1 MPGIMIS
8 AGEASGDLHAG
19 ALTAE
24 LLRLNPSIQI
34 YGMGG
39 DNMRAAGGE
48 VIYDIKEHGVMGLVE
63 IICKLPALFRLKA
76 DMSKL
81 MDERKPDC
89 LVIID
94 YPGFNKRLAQV
105 ARAKGIPVISFIS
118 PSAWAWR
125 KGRAKTMAG
134 IVTVIAAIFPFER
147 DVYLQAGAKVEY
159 VGHPL
164 VDIVQP
170 SSNLALAREKAGKIP
185 GKPLILILP
194 GSRKQEI
201 EKMLP
206 VMLEACEIIK
216 QRLPEVT
223 FCLPQ
228 ASTISRQ
235 LLDKYLVDFSGQINV
250 ISGNNYDI
258 MSVADIALA
267 TSGTVTLEA
276 GLCNLP
282 AVIIYKTAPLTAFI
296 ARRLI
301 KIPHV
306 GLPNIVMGEQI
317 LPELLQE
324 QATPE
329 AIAQQGIALLEPT
342 NLETAKNALQKMRV
356 KLGSGGAINKVA
368 QLVLRISNNK
378 ERST

>member
-105 ARAKGIPVISFIS
+105 ARAKGIPVVSFIS

-170 SSNLALAREKAGKIP
+170 SSNLALAREKAGKIS

-228 ASTISRQ
+228 ASTISRE
-235 LLDKYLVDFSGQINV
+235 LLDKYLSSFSGQINV

-282 AVIIYKTAPLTAFI
+282 TVIIYKTAPLTAFI

-329 AIAQQGIALLEPT
+329 AIAQQGIALLEPA
-342 NLETAKNALQKMRV
+342 NLEKAKNALQKMRV

>member
-24 LLRLNPSIQI
+24 LLRQNPGVQI

-39 DNMRAAGGE
+39 DKMREAGGE

-105 ARAKGIPVISFIS
+105 ARAKGIPIVSFIS

-170 SSNLALAREKAGKIP
+170 SENLDMARQKAGKIT
-185 GKPLILILP
+185 GQPLILILP
-194 GSRKQEI
+194 GSRQQEI

-206 VMLEACEIIK
+206 MMLQACELIHK
-216 QRLPEVT
+216 QLPT
-223 FCLPQ
+223 ANFCLPQ
-228 ASTISRQ
+228 ANTISRE
-235 LLDKYLVDFSGQINV
+235 LLDKYLKNFSGQIN
-250 ISGNNYDI
+250 IITGNNYDI

-276 GLCNLP
+276 ALCNLP
-282 AVIIYKTAPLTAFI
+282 SVIIYRTSAITAFI

-301 KIPHV
+301 KIPKL

-324 QATPE
+324 QATAE
-329 AIAQQGIALLEPT
+329 AIASQGIKLLQPE
-342 NLETAKNALQKMRV
+342 NLQKAKTDLARMRER
-356 KLGSGGAINKVA
+356 LGGGGAIAKVA
-368 QLVLRISNNK
+368 RLVLRISKNE

>member
-24 LLRLNPSIQI
+24 LLRLNSQLQI

-39 DNMRAAGGE
+39 DNLRAAGGE

-125 KGRAKTMAG
+125 KGRAKTMAKL
-134 IVTVIAAIFPFER
+134 VTVIAAIFPFER
-147 DVYLQAGAKVEY
+147 DVYLQAGANVEY

-164 VDIVQP
+164 VDIVKP
-170 SSNLALAREKAGKIP
+170 SVDLTPAKLKAGKVD
-185 GKPLILILP
+185 GQPLVLILP

-206 VMLEACEIIK
+206 VMLQACEIIR
-216 QRLPEVT
+216 QQLPQVT

-228 ASTISRQ
+228 ANTISRE
-235 LLDKYLVDFSGQINV
+235 LLEQYLVGFSGQINI

-258 MSVADIALA
+258 MSVADVAIA

-276 GLCNLP
+276 GLCKLP
-282 AVIIYKTAPLTAFI
+282 CVIVYKTAPLTAFI
-296 ARRLI
+296 ARRLLN
-301 KIPHV
+301 IPDV
-306 GLPNIVMGEQI
+306 GLPNIVMGERI

-324 QATPE
+324 QATPIR
-329 AIAQQGIALLEPT
+329 IAQETLHLLQTENLQQARY
-342 NLETAKNALQKMRV
+342 NLERMRE

-368 QLVLRISNNK
+368 QLVLRISKNEK
-378 ERST
+378 RST

>member
-24 LLRLNPSIQI
+24 LLRLNSQLQI

-39 DNMRAAGGE
+39 DNLRAAGGE

-125 KGRAKTMAG
+125 KGRAKTMAK

-164 VDIVQP
+164 VDIVKP
-170 SSNLALAREKAGKIP
+170 SADLTPAKLKAGKVD
-185 GKPLILILP
+185 GQPLVLILP

-201 EKMLP
+201 EK
-206 VMLEACEIIK
+206 
-216 QRLPEVT
+216 
-223 FCLPQ
+223 
-228 ASTISRQ
+228 
-235 LLDKYLVDFSGQINV
+235 
-250 ISGNNYDI
+250 
-258 MSVADIALA
+258 IAK
-267 TSGTVTLEA
+267 E
-276 GLCNLP
+276 
-282 AVIIYKTAPLTAFI
+282 F
-296 ARRLI
+296 
-301 KIPHV
+301 
-306 GLPNIVMGEQI
+306 
-317 LPELLQE
+317 
-324 QATPE
+324 
-329 AIAQQGIALLEPT
+329 
-342 NLETAKNALQKMRV
+342 
-356 KLGSGGAINKVA
+356 LGD
-368 QLVLRISNNK
+368 L
-378 ERST
+378 

>member
-164 VDIVQP
+164 VVIVQP

>member
-105 ARAKGIPVISFIS
+105 ARAKGIPVVSFIS

-170 SSNLALAREKAGKIP
+170 SSNLALAREKAGKIS

-235 LLDKYLVDFSGQINV
+235 LLDKYLSSFSGQINV

-329 AIAQQGIALLEPT
+329 AIAQQGIALLEPA
-342 NLETAKNALQKMRV
+342 NLEKAKNALQKMRV